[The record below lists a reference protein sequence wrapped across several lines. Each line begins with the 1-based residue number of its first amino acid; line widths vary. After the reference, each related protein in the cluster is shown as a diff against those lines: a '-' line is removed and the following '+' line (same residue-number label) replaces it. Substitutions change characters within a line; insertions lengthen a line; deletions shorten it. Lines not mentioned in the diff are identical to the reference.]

1 MTWELAVQLVLGVL
15 GVAGVIIGAVLVDR
29 RVQRAR
35 RVDWEQGSAQRAQA
49 IDGETITR
57 LRDEVG
63 RLSQRVTAVE
73 QESRDKD
80 SRIDDLELEHEAKDR
95 RIDGLS
101 ERITVL
107 ERVLRTHDI
116 PIPPNGEQS

>member
-49 IDGETITR
+49 IDGETISR
-57 LRDEVG
+57 LRGEVQRLAG
-63 RLSQRVTAVE
+63 RVE
-73 QESRDKD
+73 QMATDSQKKD
-80 SRIDDLELEHEAKDR
+80 ARLDDLELEHEAKDR
-95 RIDGLS
+95 RIEALS
-101 ERITVL
+101 KRVAVL
-107 ERVLRTHDI
+107 EAELRTNGI
-116 PIPPNGEQS
+116 PIPPNGGQS